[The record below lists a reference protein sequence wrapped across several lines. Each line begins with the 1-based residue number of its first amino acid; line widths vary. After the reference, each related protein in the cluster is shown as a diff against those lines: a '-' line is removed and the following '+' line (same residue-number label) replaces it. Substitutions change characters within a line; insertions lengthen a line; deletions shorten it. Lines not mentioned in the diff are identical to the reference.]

1 VVKGEIGKY
10 VYKLEVGTMDFGN
23 TLAWRRYSGSITN
36 YIQSMISQYV
46 TALFVHFVKLSTQYF
61 CIYNYSFKVSW
72 LRIVVYIFI
81 VL

>member
-23 TLAWRRYSGSITN
+23 TLAWRRYLGFITN

-46 TALFVHFVKLSTQYF
+46 PSLFVHFVELLNPKFL
-61 CIYNYSFKVSW
+61 
-72 LRIVVYIFI
+72 YI
-81 VL
+81 